1 MCIGQDLPHRGTI
14 NGALTGASNFSDP
27 LDSTYM
33 SRTSS
38 DRSDRAATLGAM
50 ATNRLARGTLP
61 PRDPKAKKGCDL
73 SITCPTCMIAMQP
86 EHAHYKC
93 PKCGYRDSC
102 CF

>member
-1 MCIGQDLPHRGTI
+1 MIQ
-14 NGALTGASNFSDP
+14 
-27 LDSTYM
+27 
-33 SRTSS
+33 
-38 DRSDRAATLGAM
+38 
-50 ATNRLARGTLP
+50 NRLARGTLP
-61 PRDPKAKKGCDL
+61 PRDPKGKKSCDL